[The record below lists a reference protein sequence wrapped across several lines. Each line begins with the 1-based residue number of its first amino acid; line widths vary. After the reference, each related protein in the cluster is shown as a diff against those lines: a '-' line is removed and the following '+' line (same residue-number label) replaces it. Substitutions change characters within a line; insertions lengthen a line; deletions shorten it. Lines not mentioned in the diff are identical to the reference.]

1 MSLSDF
7 TPDTEEIII
16 KRAKKGD
23 MTFEVRGL
31 SFQDIS
37 KIVRV
42 HYDDLEGLFDIYE
55 THGGGDL
62 SYVAMGKFA
71 MALIN
76 DAPGLVAHI
85 IDRWDIHNIQPASAE
100 FPVACGCESAFLLG
114 IAAHLLARCG
124 CLGLVRLKNTVDVVQ
139 RDLFR
144 LRFTDVRLPAG
155 GEDH

>member
-23 MTFEVRGL
+23 VAFEVRGL

-55 THGGGDL
+55 THGGSDL

-71 MALIN
+71 MGLIN

-85 IDRWDIHNIQPASAE
+85 IALAADDEANLEKAQRLPLTAQIDALKAIGRLTFSDVEDIKKMLRKAMDLMRDTKASRTPASTAK
-100 FPVACGCESAFLLG
+100 G
-114 IAAHLLARCG
+114 
-124 CLGLVRLKNTVDVVQ
+124 KK
-139 RDLFR
+139 
-144 LRFTDVRLPAG
+144 
-155 GEDH
+155 